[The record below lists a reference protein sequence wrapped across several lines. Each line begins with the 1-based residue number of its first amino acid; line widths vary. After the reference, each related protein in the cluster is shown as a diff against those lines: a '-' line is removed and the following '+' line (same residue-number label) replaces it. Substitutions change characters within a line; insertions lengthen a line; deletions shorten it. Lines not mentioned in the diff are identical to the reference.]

1 MDTIDFLIGARINNS
16 TAPMQRCR
24 AQNSNHKHGAS
35 NAFVKEWSTQPSPST
50 RILQPNS
57 LHPNLNRF
65 RFGDDDH
72 PSQCIR
78 DARPPGY
85 EAHEGIRKKLPELVI
100 TTSSPTTEEGRA
112 GGRTGTKGSGG
123 GGRRAESPAKKYLR
137 SWTE

>member
-35 NAFVKEWSTQPSPST
+35 NAFVKEWPTQTSPST

-65 RFGDDDH
+65 RFGDEEN

-78 DARPPGY
+78 DAGPPAY
-85 EAHEGIRKKLPELVI
+85 EAHDGIRKKLPELVI
-100 TTSSPTTEEGRA
+100 TTSSPTTEVGRRTMGTRSSGA
-112 GGRTGTKGSGG
+112 GGK
-123 GGRRAESPAKKYLR
+123 RAESPAKRYLR

>member
-35 NAFVKEWSTQPSPST
+35 NAFVKEWPLQPSPST

-65 RFGDDDH
+65 RFGDDD
-72 PSQCIR
+72 PLSQCIR
-78 DARPPGY
+78 DVSAPTY
-85 EAHEGIRKKLPELVI
+85 EVHNGIRKKLPELAI
-100 TTSSPTTEEGRA
+100 TTSSPTTEEGRRTMGTRSSGA
-112 GGRTGTKGSGG
+112 GGK
-123 GGRRAESPAKKYLR
+123 RAESPAKKYLR

>member
-35 NAFVKEWSTQPSPST
+35 NAFVKEWPTQPSPST
-50 RILQPNS
+50 RILQPNP

-72 PSQCIR
+72 PSQCTR
-78 DARPPGY
+78 DASTPTY
-85 EAHEGIRKKLPELVI
+85 ELHEGIKKKLPELVI
-100 TTSSPTTEEGRA
+100 TTSSPTKEEGRGTMGMRSSGA
-112 GGRTGTKGSGG
+112 GGK
-123 GGRRAESPAKKYLR
+123 RAESPAKKYLR